1 MGLVKCSGKDKIRRI
16 FAGNC
21 WICSDK
27 NNECY
32 GGLRITK
39 RDLQKID
46 YAASP
51 GFIGLARS
59 VSFLNDELLRKARR
73 ARIATAVTRRHNVA
87 PFFCPY
93 MWKVPV
99 TQKPDQCLG
108 EWIDREALAEAMIP
122 LIGQLYRN
130 NNVVSS
136 IYGRSLINRSV
147 IAILK
152 AHRFARHRQ
161 SDESELSVHETFPLI
176 KAMSELKLGAAS
188 VDLGK
193 LAAKFKAEGNGR
205 TAEQFV
211 REELADVVGQQ
222 NASARKGTD
231 VVLYGFGRIGRLL
244 ARILIEKT
252 GGGDGLR
259 LRAIVVRKGAENDL
273 VKRASLLRRDSV
285 HGPFDGTITID
296 EANNTITANGN
307 LIQVIYA
314 KSPAEVDYTQ
324 YGIEN
329 ALIVD
334 NTGVWRDADGLG
346 QHLACP
352 GAARVILT
360 APGKG
365 ALKNIVHGINHG
377 DISPDDK
384 IISAASCTTNAIVPV
399 LKAVNDKYGIINGH
413 VETVHSFTNDQN
425 LIDNFHKGSRRG
437 RAAPLNMVITETGA
451 ATAAAKA
458 LPVLKGKLTGNAIRV
473 PTPNVSMAIL
483 NLNLEKATTREEIN
497 EYLRQMAMHSDLH
510 KQIDYVSSQEVVSTD
525 FVGSRHAGVV
535 DAEATITQDNRVVL
549 YVWYDNEFGYSCQVV
564 RVMEDMAGVNPPAFP
579 R

>member
-1 MGLVKCSGKDKIRRI
+1 
-16 FAGNC
+16 
-21 WICSDK
+21 
-27 NNECY
+27 
-32 GGLRITK
+32 
-39 RDLQKID
+39 
-46 YAASP
+46 
-51 GFIGLARS
+51 
-59 VSFLNDELLRKARR
+59 
-73 ARIATAVTRRHNVA
+73 
-87 PFFCPY
+87 
-93 MWKVPV
+93 MWKVLPV

-130 NNVVSS
+130 NNVVTS
-136 IYGRSLINRSV
+136 IYGRGLINRSV
-147 IAILK
+147 IDILK
-152 AHRFARHRQ
+152 AHRFARHRLA
-161 SDESELSVHETFPLI
+161 EETELSVHDTFPML

-193 LAAKFKAEGNGR
+193 LVAKFKAEGAGR
-205 TAEQFV
+205 AVEQFV
-211 REELADVVGQQ
+211 KDELADVVGKQ
-222 NASARKGTD
+222 NGAGREGTD

-259 LRAIVVRKGAENDL
+259 LRAIVVRKGASNDL

-285 HGPFDGTITID
+285 HGKFNGTITID
-296 EANNTITANGN
+296 EENNTLTANGN

-314 KSPAEVDYTQ
+314 KDPKEVDYTQ
-324 YGIEN
+324 YGIKN
-329 ALIVD
+329 ALLVD
-334 NTGVWRDADGLG
+334 NTGVWRDAEGLG

-352 GAARVILT
+352 GVDRVVLT

-365 ALKNIVHGINHG
+365 VLKNIVHGINHSE
-377 DISPDDK
+377 ITAEDK

-399 LKAVNDKYGIINGH
+399 LKAVNDKYGIVNGH
-413 VETVHSFTNDQN
+413 VETVHSYTNDQN

-437 RAAPLNMVITETGA
+437 RSAALNMVITETGA

-497 EYLRQMAMHSDLH
+497 EYLRQMAMHSDLQ
-510 KQIDYVSSQEVVSTD
+510 KQIDFVSSQEVVSTD

-535 DAEATITQDNRVVL
+535 DAEATIANDNRVVL